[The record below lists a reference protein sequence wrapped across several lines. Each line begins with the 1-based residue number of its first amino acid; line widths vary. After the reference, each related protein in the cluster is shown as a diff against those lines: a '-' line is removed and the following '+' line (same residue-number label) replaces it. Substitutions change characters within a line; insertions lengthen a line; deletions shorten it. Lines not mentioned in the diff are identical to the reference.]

1 MLGSLLLVAVAI
13 GGGPVEDADPADLG
27 GLRRGRGV
35 LAALALS
42 AVICRWPTP
51 RSAGV
56 PSSLLT
62 GPPPTTVSRGAGRRS
77 PDRGCHTGLR
87 LRTVPA
93 VLASRPAAEQRISAL
108 LPVRG
113 SSETTDWPP
122 SGGGPRRPAAA

>member
-62 GPPPTTVSRGAGRRS
+62 GPPPTTLSRGAGRRS

-93 VLASRPAAEQRISAL
+93 VLASRPAADQRISAL
-108 LPVRG
+108 LTVRVG
-113 SSETTDWPP
+113 SETTD
-122 SGGGPRRPAAA
+122 